1 MAQEILYRFFG
12 FNESDIDVEKRTV
25 NLSFSSEDP
34 YERSF
39 GLEILSHDN
48 EAVDLSRLND
58 GAPLLLNHDP
68 DKQIGVIEQA
78 RVAADR
84 KGRAMVRF
92 SKSAL
97 GEEIFQDVRDGIRRG
112 VSVGYYV
119 NNMIEEEERSW
130 RVTRWTPIE
139 ISFATI
145 PADNTVG
152 VGRAL
157 ETPEVKNTS
166 EEIITMAEEVRAVES
181 PQIDVVAERDKARK
195 EEQDRV
201 REIYAISEKHNE
213 RELAQEYVK
222 NGKSPAE
229 FGMAVLEKRGQVAP
243 IETKSGKIGMSDK
256 DVNQFRFVRAINA
269 LAQGNLGKY
278 APYEKEVSDATA
290 QKLGKQ
296 AQGFFVPDD
305 VLHRALTVGT
315 PASPSTGAGNMVAQ
329 ELLSSSFIEL
339 IYKRM
344 VVKQAG
350 ARTLTGLVGDI
361 LIPKMTGGAAVYWV
375 AENTDLTAVSA
386 QTFTQ
391 LSMRPKT
398 LGAYSELSRKLLIQ
412 ESLDVEALVRDDMA
426 MQIALEIDKKSL
438 MGSGAPSNIP
448 TGILSTS
455 GIGAVDCG
463 GVAPDYAD
471 LINLWSDVAVENA
484 DFGSLAYVFNAKMAG
499 CLMQRYPNGTGGDTP
514 ILVGGPQNGTIIGFR
529 TFVTNQIPNTFTSAE
544 ASTGGALTAIVFGN
558 FNDLIIG
565 QWSGV
570 DILVDPYTNSAKGT
584 VRVVMLQDMDCEVRH
599 AESFS
604 ATQNAATA

>member
-1 MAQEILYRFFG
+1 
-12 FNESDIDVEKRTV
+12 
-25 NLSFSSEDP
+25 
-34 YERSF
+34 
-39 GLEILSHDN
+39 
-48 EAVDLSRLND
+48 
-58 GAPLLLNHDP
+58 
-68 DKQIGVIEQA
+68 
-78 RVAADR
+78 
-84 KGRAMVRF
+84 
-92 SKSAL
+92 
-97 GEEIFQDVRDGIRRG
+97 
-112 VSVGYYV
+112 
-119 NNMIEEEERSW
+119 
-130 RVTRWTPIE
+130 
-139 ISFATI
+139 
-145 PADNTVG
+145 
-152 VGRAL
+152 
-157 ETPEVKNTS
+157 
-166 EEIITMAEEVRAVES
+166 
-181 PQIDVVAERDKARK
+181 
-195 EEQDRV
+195 
-201 REIYAISEKHNE
+201 
-213 RELAQEYVK
+213 
-222 NGKSPAE
+222 
-229 FGMAVLEKRGQVAP
+229 
-243 IETKSGKIGMSDK
+243 
-256 DVNQFRFVRAINA
+256 
-269 LAQGNLGKY
+269 
-278 APYEKEVSDATA
+278 
-290 QKLGKQ
+290 
-296 AQGFFVPDD
+296 
-305 VLHRALTVGT
+305 
-315 PASPSTGAGNMVAQ
+315 MVAQ

-499 CLMQRYPNGTGGDTP
+499 CLMQRYPNSTGGDTP